1 MRKLPAP
8 APIEQPKK
16 DPPRERKPLVIET
29 KGFDKIAD
37 SMTEAT
43 RAQGE
48 ATAALREAVAAI
60 STPKEPCCFEVEIIR
75 EAGIMTKLIISPTTQ
90 TAKVS
95 T

>member
-8 APIEQPKK
+8 APIDPPKK

-37 SMTEAT
+37 SMTEAS

-48 ATAALREAVAAI
+48 ATAALREAISAI
-60 STPKEPCCFEVEIIR
+60 SAPRTPCAFEVEIIR

-90 TAKVS
+90 TGNVKP
-95 T
+95 

>member
-8 APIEQPKK
+8 APIEAPKK
-16 DPPRERKPLVIET
+16 EEPKERKPLVVET

-60 STPKEPCCFEVEIIR
+60 STPRPPCAFEVEIIR
-75 EAGIMTKLIISPTTQ
+75 EAGIMTKLIISP
-90 TAKVS
+90 AIKSS
-95 T
+95 TV